1 VELSETLKE
10 GLSRLLAIGAVK
22 VQENGS
28 WLASFEGFQYEV
40 REKAGATLLHLWPA
54 EGTLVRRVIGIDVHE
69 DGRLALRVTRFGRTR
84 ADQLEFVCRE
94 RNLERGELRRAQF
107 RSTFAEMLAR
117 QFPDETVTSL
127 TSAPDL
133 EHSLSGNYVRGIS
146 AAPNRGTAVMAAAE
160 GESSATYDPL
170 LTLGLLRLDPA
181 DCALS
186 WVKKWKQPWLQAVS
200 CFPGCVLEVVLGYK
214 MRRN

>member
-40 REKAGATLLHLWPA
+40 REKAGATLLHLWSA

-84 ADQLEFVCRE
+84 ADQLEFVCRASLDG
-94 RNLERGELRRAQF
+94 RN
-107 RSTFAEMLAR
+107 FARPSPKCWL
-117 QFPDETVTSL
+117 
-127 TSAPDL
+127 
-133 EHSLSGNYVRGIS
+133 GNS
-146 AAPNRGTAVMAAAE
+146 QMKP
-160 GESSATYDPL
+160 
-170 LTLGLLRLDPA
+170 
-181 DCALS
+181 
-186 WVKKWKQPWLQAVS
+186 
-200 CFPGCVLEVVLGYK
+200 
-214 MRRN
+214 